1 MIDCAVATQTNGV
14 AEVLSSM
21 NAWILFTRSVT
32 LWNEPRLIA
41 RWLSNPNHR
50 STWFNQDAE
59 VGVKCRW
66 KRGRAASHRL
76 ILACLCVA

>member
-1 MIDCAVATQTNGV
+1 
-14 AEVLSSM
+14 M
-21 NAWILFTRSVT
+21 NAWILLTRSAT
-32 LWNEPRLIA
+32 LRNEPRLIA

-66 KRGRAASHRL
+66 KRGCAAQGHPTLTDDAMSRPG
-76 ILACLCVA
+76 IAGASC

>member
-1 MIDCAVATQTNGV
+1 
-14 AEVLSSM
+14 M
-21 NAWILFTRSVT
+21 NAWILFTSSAT
-32 LWNEPRLIA
+32 LRNEPRLIA
-41 RWLSNPNHR
+41 RWLSMPNHR

-76 ILACLCVA
+76 TVACLCVA